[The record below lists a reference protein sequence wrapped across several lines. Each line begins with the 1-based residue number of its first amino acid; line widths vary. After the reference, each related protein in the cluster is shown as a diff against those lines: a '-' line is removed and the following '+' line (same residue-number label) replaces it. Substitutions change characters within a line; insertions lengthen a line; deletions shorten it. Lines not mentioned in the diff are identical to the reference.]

1 MKYESLDELWEDENL
16 VGESGLPYRR
26 LRKAG
31 GYRELKS
38 FQITTLIYD
47 LTVRFCGQWVDRF
60 SRTTDQMVQAARS
73 GRQNIAEGSRAG
85 ATSASSELHLT
96 NVARSSLEE
105 LLLDFEDYL
114 RQHDLPQWEKEDE
127 QAQTVRNLSA
137 EVEKVERSL
146 RGQSHR
152 KRDDAR
158 MRVYADWGKSDDV
171 SVVANTVI
179 CLIHQANYLLDQ
191 HGTTLERAVIEKGG
205 YREQL
210 TAARLAYR
218 DQAEPKGP
226 ACPECG
232 AEMGK
237 RHARKGAFAGK
248 AFWGCTRY
256 PECRGIREVEEG

>member
-1 MKYESLDELWEDENL
+1 MKYEELDSLWEDESR
-16 VGESGLPYRR
+16 VAEPEAPYRR

-31 GYRELKS
+31 GYRKLKS
-38 FQITTLIYD
+38 FQIATLIYD
-47 LTVRFCGQWVDRF
+47 LTVQFCGQWVDRF

-85 ATSASSELHLT
+85 VTSGSSELHLT

-114 RQHDLPQWEKEDE
+114 RQQGLPQWEKEDE
-127 QAQTVRNLSA
+127 QAQTVRHLSA
-137 EVEKVERSL
+137 EVEKVERTL
-146 RGQSHR
+146 VGQSHR

-158 MRVYADWGKSDDV
+158 MQVYAPWGKSDDAT
-171 SVVANTVI
+171 VVANTVI

-191 HGTTLERAVIEKGG
+191 HGKELERAVIEKGG

-226 ACPECG
+226 ECPDCG
-232 AEMGK
+232 VEMRK
-237 RHARKGAFAGK
+237 RNARSGTFAGK
-248 AFWGCTRY
+248 AFWGCSRY
-256 PECRGIREVEEG
+256 PECRGIREVEG